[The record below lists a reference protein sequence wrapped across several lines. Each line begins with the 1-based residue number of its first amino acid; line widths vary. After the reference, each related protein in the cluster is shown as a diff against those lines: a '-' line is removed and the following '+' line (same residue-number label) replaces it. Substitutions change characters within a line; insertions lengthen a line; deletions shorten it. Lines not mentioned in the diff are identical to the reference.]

1 MPAQHTDDTTVS
13 LTGDSMVSHREVCGF
28 DAAKAAAAQ
37 IRTGTLRRHTY
48 DNLHASVVLK

>member
-1 MPAQHTDDTTVS
+1 MPAQH
-13 LTGDSMVSHREVCGF
+13 TGDSMVSHREVCGF